1 MVENPHFIAICV
13 TSSSEFFRQLAGELY
28 AVFVDERG
36 EIHVEIPVEER
47 GQVAVIV
54 AEFLCYVLK
63 LQLFGEIVLNIH

>member
-1 MVENPHFIAICV
+1 MVENPHFIAIWV

-54 AEFLCYVLK
+54 AET
-63 LQLFGEIVLNIH
+63 

>member
-1 MVENPHFIAICV
+1 MGVCPVSFLKTRLKFLMVENPHFIAICV

-54 AEFLCYVLK
+54 AET
-63 LQLFGEIVLNIH
+63 